1 MAGFEP
7 ATPCSQSRCA
17 NRAALHLESFQIIE
31 ASLAC
36 LSGGERGIRTPGT
49 LLAYGSLANCWF
61 KPLTHLSSSIFFWT
75 GKYRQYPLKSYT
87 QSEIFSSLCLS
98 TYMCPKS
105 ASCLKVRT
113 KKSAHYPEIMKHPIN
128 THYYFLILQEYSLV
142 TAILT

>member
-17 NRAALHLESFQIIE
+17 NRAALHLESFQIIK
-31 ASLAC
+31 ASRAC
-36 LSGGERGIRTPGT
+36 SSGGETGIRTPGT

-75 GKYRQYPLKSYT
+75 GKYRQYPLNSYT
-87 QSEIFSSLCLS
+87 ISEIFSSLLLS
-98 TYMCPKS
+98 TYTCPKS
-105 ASCLKVRT
+105 GCCLT
-113 KKSAHYPEIMKHPIN
+113 DGQKKSAHYPEIMKHPIN
-128 THYYFLILQEYSLV
+128 THYYFLILQEYILV